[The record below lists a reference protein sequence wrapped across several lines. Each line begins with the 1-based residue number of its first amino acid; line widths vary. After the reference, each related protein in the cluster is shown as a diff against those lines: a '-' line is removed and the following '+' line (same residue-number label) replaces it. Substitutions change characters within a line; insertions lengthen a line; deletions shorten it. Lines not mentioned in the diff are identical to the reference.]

1 LQFEGQAGGLGHGQ
15 GTAQVTLAAIGPDT
29 RLDWQARTQVSGRIA
44 QFGNRL
50 IEATARKLSEEF
62 FTRFAAAVG
71 RTEGMALP
79 ALPASHPPLSP
90 LQRLVARLEH
100 FLQTLFRR

>member
-1 LQFEGQAGGLGHGQ
+1 MKPAAAGAAKPPSPPPQKPLQL
-15 GTAQVTLAAIGPDT
+15 L
-29 RLDWQARTQVSGRIA
+29 RWQARTQVSGRIA

-62 FTRFAAAVG
+62 FTRFAVAVA
-71 RTEGMALP
+71 RTESTALP
-79 ALPASHPPLSP
+79 ALPALQMPLSP